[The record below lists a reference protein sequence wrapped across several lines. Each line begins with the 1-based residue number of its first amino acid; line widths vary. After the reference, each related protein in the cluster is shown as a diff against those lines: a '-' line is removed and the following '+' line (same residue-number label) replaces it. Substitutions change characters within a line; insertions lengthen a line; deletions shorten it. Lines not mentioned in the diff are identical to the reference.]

1 MFTWIINV
9 HSQHKNGTK
18 ESEENRWVELNN
30 WMISFKIPSSLEALS
45 GFQTIW
51 KRKKCLKKEHHEYR
65 CDADHEGSNCD
76 HNNIIIFADYSEFW
90 HCNLQMAHF

>member
-1 MFTWIINV
+1 MNFD
-9 HSQHKNGTK
+9 
-18 ESEENRWVELNN
+18 
-30 WMISFKIPSSLEALS
+30 FKSYNFYTEYIP
-45 GFQTIW
+45 QT

-76 HNNIIIFADYSEFW
+76 HNNIIIFANYSEFW